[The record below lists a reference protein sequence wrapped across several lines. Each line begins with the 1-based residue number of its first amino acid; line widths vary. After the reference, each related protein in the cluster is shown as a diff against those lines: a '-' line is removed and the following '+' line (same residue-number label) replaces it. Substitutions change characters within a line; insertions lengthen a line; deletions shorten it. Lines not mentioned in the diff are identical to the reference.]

1 MTTSADVPFRLP
13 VAIDGRAYEID
24 VTQYSRSTL
33 PINRGQ
39 LDSSVEPG
47 EQTITAEGTWR
58 RSQESWIDGAGQ
70 EYFDSLPG
78 GTLGLAARL
87 RTRFWKSKGVDPF
100 AHDGQLSLLRKTEL
114 KKSNAN
120 ITQVLFVGN
129 SVYYTDGAVVEF
141 ATNALVGGTPTWNT
155 LNLGGKTPV
164 WLTTNGTL
172 VYIACTD
179 SVRSG
184 FVASTTTNNVVA
196 LGAAPQ
202 RIAYCNGRLI
212 VATSNILSEI
222 TATPSVVAIGSNPNS
237 AFRFTDI
244 TSAPNAIYA
253 CGSAGSFRSEIYSV
267 DVDAATGA
275 LTTPVLATELPNG
288 ETINAMKQYGG
299 FMAMATSNGVRMAQI
314 SRDDHTL
321 HYGPLIDFFGESK
334 CLDAFGQFINFGVP
348 TQSFSNY
355 NDASTLN
362 NNNSAGIARL
372 NLGRFNDDLVPAY
385 ALDVQTPDG
394 NSGACISVTTAP
406 SGQRL
411 FAIAGVGLFGE
422 HPTKYTTDGQLQ
434 SGFIRYGT
442 SESKTLI
449 ALEWRHDGMLGN
461 SGSVGMSGIFDLNT
475 STISTT
481 PTSTGTGS
489 TLNPETAGNPILGE
503 WVKLQLYL
511 TRDATTDTV
520 TPVVRRWTAKAI
532 VAPQR
537 QDEIIVPII
546 LKAEVP
552 THNGSTQFYDT
563 RIEYIDM
570 KAYEQS
576 GAIIDYQEGDTT
588 YKCKVDRVELKP
600 ERWRYETDGTV
611 HFDGLM
617 VVRLLTVPMAA

>member
-1 MTTSADVPFRLP
+1 MTTTDDTPFRLP
-13 VAIDGRAYEID
+13 VAIDGTAFDID
-24 VTQYSRSTL
+24 VTQYSRSSL
-33 PINRGQ
+33 PITRGQ

-47 EQTITAEGTWR
+47 EQTITADGMWR
-58 RSQESWIDGAGQ
+58 RSQETWIDGAGQ

-78 GTLGLAARL
+78 GTGRL

-100 AHDGQLSLLRKTEL
+100 SDDGQLPLL
-114 KKSNAN
+114 KKTVLQKNNAN
-120 ITQVLFVGN
+120 ITQVLYVGN
-129 SVYYTDGAVVEF
+129 ALYYTDGTVVEY
-141 ATNALVGGTPTWNT
+141 ATDALSGGTATWNT

-164 WLTTNGTL
+164 WITTNGTL
-172 VYIACTD
+172 VYVACTD

-196 LGAAPQ
+196 LGTAPQ

-212 VATSNILSEI
+212 VATGNTLSEI
-222 TATPSVVAIGSNPNS
+222 TATPAVVAIGNNANS

-244 TSAPNAIYA
+244 VSSPNAIYA
-253 CGSAGSFRSEIYSV
+253 CGSAGSFRSEIYSI

-275 LTTPVLATELPNG
+275 LTTPVLATELLNG

-299 FMAMATSNGVRMAQI
+299 FMAMATSGGVRLAEI

-334 CLDAFGQFINFGVP
+334 CLDGFGQFITFGVP
-348 TQSFSNY
+348 TQVFSDY
-355 NDASTLN
+355 DDPAATN
-362 NNNSAGIARL
+362 NNNSAGVARL

-394 NSGACISVTTAP
+394 NSGACVAVATA
-406 SGQRL
+406 STGQRF
-411 FAIAGVGLFGE
+411 FAVAGVGLYGE

-434 SGFIRYGT
+434 TGVIRYGT

-449 ALEWRHDGMLGN
+449 ALEWRHDEMLGN
-461 SGSVGMSGIFDLNT
+461 SGSVGMSGVFDLDS
-475 STISTT
+475 STITTT
-481 PTSTGTGS
+481 PTTIGTGS

-511 TRDATTDTV
+511 TRDATSDTA

-532 VAPQR
+532 VSPQR

-546 LKAEVP
+546 LKGEVP
-552 THNGSTQFYDT
+552 TRNNSAQDYDT
-563 RIEYIDM
+563 RLVYTNL
-570 KAYEQS
+570 KADEAS
-576 GAIIDYQEGDTT
+576 GRIVEYQEGDTT
-588 YKCKVDRVELKP
+588 YRCKVDRVELKP
-600 ERWRYETDGTV
+600 ERWRYGPDGTV

-617 VVRLLTVPMAA
+617 IVRLLTVPMSLA